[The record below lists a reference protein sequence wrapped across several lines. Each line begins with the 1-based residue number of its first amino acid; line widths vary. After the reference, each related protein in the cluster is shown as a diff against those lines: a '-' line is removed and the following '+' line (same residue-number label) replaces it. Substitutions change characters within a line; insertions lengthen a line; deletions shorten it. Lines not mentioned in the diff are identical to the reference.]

1 MYIYTIYILYIY
13 YIYFIYIYIY
23 IYRVFP
29 TGGMRSF
36 PTSQKITL
44 SEIYPLPIKF
54 LVPLHHKNFYS
65 TQ

>member
-1 MYIYTIYILYIY
+1 M
-13 YIYFIYIYIY
+13 
-23 IYRVFP
+23 YRVFP

-36 PTSQKITL
+36 PTSQKITH

-54 LVPLHHKNFYS
+54 LFPLHHKNFYS